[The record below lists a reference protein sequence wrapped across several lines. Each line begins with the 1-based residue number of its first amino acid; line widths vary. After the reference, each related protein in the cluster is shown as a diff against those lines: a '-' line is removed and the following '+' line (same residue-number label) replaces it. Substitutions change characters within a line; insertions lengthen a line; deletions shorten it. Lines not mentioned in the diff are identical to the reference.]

1 MKAIFRKEV
10 LIGVLVI
17 LALAILFFGIN
28 FLKGVNIFKA
38 ANYFYASYSNVE
50 GLAQSAPVTLNGYKV
65 GIVREM
71 HYNYERPGEVTVEM
85 SLDKKLRLPRG
96 TRAAVSTDLLG
107 TASIVLTLGNPAD
120 GFYAVGDTVVGEQ
133 KAGLMDAVGKE
144 LMPAVSAIAPK
155 IDSLLTSLN
164 ALVSDPALAAAIHRT
179 DAITA
184 ELDATLRSLHSTLAA
199 LRPATEGLA
208 SIAAN
213 VDTVTSNL
221 ATVSGTI
228 KEAPVD
234 SLVRNLQGTAAN
246 LETLTARLNNPE
258 STIGRLTGD
267 DDELYRNINAA
278 VMSLDSLLV
287 DVKENPKRYI
297 HIKVF

>member
-144 LMPAVSAIAPK
+144 LMPAV
-155 IDSLLTSLN
+155 
-164 ALVSDPALAAAIHRT
+164 
-179 DAITA
+179 
-184 ELDATLRSLHSTLAA
+184 
-199 LRPATEGLA
+199 
-208 SIAAN
+208 
-213 VDTVTSNL
+213 
-221 ATVSGTI
+221 
-228 KEAPVD
+228 
-234 SLVRNLQGTAAN
+234 
-246 LETLTARLNNPE
+246 
-258 STIGRLTGD
+258 
-267 DDELYRNINAA
+267 
-278 VMSLDSLLV
+278 
-287 DVKENPKRYI
+287 
-297 HIKVF
+297 